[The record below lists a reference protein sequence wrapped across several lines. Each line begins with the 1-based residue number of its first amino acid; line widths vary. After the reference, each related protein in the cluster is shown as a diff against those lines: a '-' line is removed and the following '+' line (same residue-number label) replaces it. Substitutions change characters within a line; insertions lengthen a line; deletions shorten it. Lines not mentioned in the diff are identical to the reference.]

1 MSEKYPI
8 LILGLGNPLQGD
20 DGVGCRVVEALQAY
34 QLPEGVEVL
43 DGGTPGIG
51 LLHLLEGR
59 ERVILVD
66 AAEMGQPPGTMARFR
81 PAEVVLTGSAERFSL
96 HRSAVSD
103 ALALAEALGLSLPE
117 IVFFGVQPG
126 RVGWGEGLS
135 PEVTAALPRV
145 VQAILHEVSQDPKE
159 GTHMPKKKEV
169 SKTKGLILIVDDDPD
184 MVEALRMPLEAH
196 GYSVAHAA
204 SGRVALNMIP
214 ELKPDLVILDVMM
227 ETTTEGFHI
236 SLALRSPDP
245 KSPYAAYRDI
255 PILMLTSI
263 HSTTP
268 LRFGPDQDY
277 LPVDVFIDK
286 PVDPDKLI
294 AKIGELL
301 TKKK

>member
-1 MSEKYPI
+1 M
-8 LILGLGNPLQGD
+8 
-20 DGVGCRVVEALQAY
+20 
-34 QLPEGVEVL
+34 

-59 ERVILVD
+59 RRAIIVD
-66 AAEMGQPPGTMARFR
+66 AAEMGRPAGTVARFR
-81 PAEVVLTGSAERFSL
+81 PAEVTLTGAADRLSF
-96 HRSAVSD
+96 HRAAVRD
-103 ALALAEALGLSLPE
+103 ALALAEALQLPLPE

-126 RVGWGEGLS
+126 HVGWGQGLS
-135 PEVTAALPRV
+135 PEVAAAIPQV
-145 VQAILHEVSQDPKE
+145 VQAILREVAQDLKE
-159 GTHMPKKKEV
+159 GTSMPKTKDV

-214 ELKPDLVILDVMM
+214 ELRPDLIILDVMM
-227 ETTTEGFHI
+227 ETTTEGFQI

-277 LPVDVFIDK
+277 LPVDMFIDK
-286 PVDPDKLI
+286 PIDPDKLI
-294 AKIGELL
+294 AKIAELL
-301 TKKK
+301 ARKQPL